1 MSEIFPA
8 TPEDDELYDKRL
20 NELDFKD
27 FYIRIDD
34 GANCD
39 TESRYNPTPGTF
51 KSVNGI
57 DEPCLVVPEEYKN
70 DIQTMRLA
78 LRKVKKSD
86 TGFRFA
92 HNGIRYRG
100 CEMKTVTKDMERED
114 ETWVCLRRFQ
124 DRMPDIDVLRY
135 SEAHRKTLKKFN
147 DEKGIII
154 ICGGTGA
161 GKTTTGIAL
170 YRYCAKSR
178 GGVCYMV
185 EDPCE
190 YIMQGAY
197 DDNPDFAM
205 VLQRE
210 VQEDKDWP
218 QAIKDGLRANPKF
231 VYLGELRSPKSAE
244 QALRMAASGHL
255 VICTVHGS
263 SIEQGLSSVI
273 HIAKSEMGDLAY
285 QMLADSLVAIIYQE
299 MVRGKVEMDIME
311 AGPMS
316 SAVRDAIRSGEM
328 KRLADPIAQQKAKQN
343 RDAGIANVRP
353 PGSNAP
359 RSAQKSS
366 GNGHGGGGGG
376 KPPARKKKQASFWDR
391 LMGR

>member
-1 MSEIFPA
+1 MSDTYSSNRVINDLPFQ
-8 TPEDDELYDKRL
+8 
-20 NELDFKD
+20 D

-34 GANCD
+34 GARID
-39 TESRYNPTPGTF
+39 TPSRYNPTPGTF
-51 KSVNGI
+51 KPIDGI
-57 DEPCLVVPEEYKN
+57 DEPCLIVPEEYNN
-70 DIQTMRLA
+70 DIQAMRLA
-78 LRKVKKSD
+78 LRKTKKFD

-100 CEMKTVTKDMERED
+100 CEMATVTKEIEREG

-124 DRMPDIDVLRY
+124 ERMPDIDVLKY
-135 SEAHRKTLKKFN
+135 SEAQRKTLKKFN
-147 DEKGIII
+147 TEKGIII

-170 YRYCAKSR
+170 YRYCAKSK

-197 DDNPDFAM
+197 DDNPDFAF

-218 QAIKDGLRANPKF
+218 QAIKDGLRAKPKF

-244 QALRMAASGHL
+244 QAMRMAASGHL

-299 MVRGKVEMDIME
+299 MVRGNVEMDIME

-316 SAVRDAIRSGEM
+316 SAVRAAIRSGDM
-328 KRLADPIAQQKAKQN
+328 KQLADPIAQQKAKQN
-343 RDAGIANVRP
+343 KDAGIVRP
-353 PGSNAP
+353 RPQGEIRNGNP
-359 RSAQKSS
+359 NQGNKNS
-366 GNGHGGGGGG
+366 GPQRN
-376 KPPARKKKQASFWDR
+376 PPRKKKNASFWQR
-391 LMGR
+391 LMGG